1 VNGRHTLKFGGDYR
15 YMTAYFSNVFASS
28 RAGSYTFNNSV
39 TSSLIGNAYA
49 SFLLGVPDSTGLA
62 TVKNPDTFSYG
73 SSYAFYAQ
81 DDWKPTS
88 RLTVNYGLRW
98 EYHPPFNDHFNNL
111 ADFLPDYYSV
121 VNGATVRGAVVVP
134 DKGMK
139 WINPDFV
146 ASIAPTPILSASA
159 AKVPQSMHY
168 SQKTSFAPRA
178 GSPGGSSEMTRLSYV
193 EQWAGTSKRY

>member
-1 VNGRHTLKFGGDYR
+1 MD
-15 YMTAYFSNVFASS
+15 S
-28 RAGSYTFNNSV
+28 AGNITH
-39 TSSLIGNAYA
+39 A
-49 SFLLGVPDSTGLA
+49 
-62 TVKNPDTFSYG
+62 
-73 SSYAFYAQ
+73 
-81 DDWKPTS
+81 
-88 RLTVNYGLRW
+88 
-98 EYHPPFNDHFNNL
+98 FNDHFNNL

-121 VNGATVRGAVVVP
+121 VNGVTVRGAVVVP

-178 GSPGGSSEMTRLSYV
+178 GFAWRLFGDDQDCHTWRSGPVRRNVTERIDHRRLGS
-193 EQWAGTSKRY
+193 